1 VPFYPQDNLI
11 CSCHINLIDIYVNSI
26 YDHIDLSQVSMTAI
40 GATMTKKAYLM
51 SFAAIVAALSLVI
64 FEPWVSHPDYVAS
77 AAQSH
82 ARGSVESVKYLG
94 GYSKWQLRGLIKLAG
109 LPDPIPVENGIELYR
124 INYWTE
130 HLGKPVLA
138 SGLYA
143 LPRGSSPSA
152 TVMWS
157 HGTSVERA
165 NAPSAPTTEESV
177 LIAAAYSGSGFLTVA
192 PDLVGMGQSKTYH
205 PYLYMPTTIAAS
217 LDMLKAAKTVS
228 AAMNMA
234 WKPSLFL
241 AGFSQGGLTTA
252 QMQRTLE
259 ANPDPSFVVKAAAAI
274 SPPLNLAE
282 ISFPNAIKGASSA
295 SSLYAGYVLNSFSH
309 VYGQHAN
316 SVFVDKYA
324 DMLPMLY
331 DGSKKNA
338 ELIETALPHQTRVL
352 FQPSFLAGF
361 EKGEKSWFRDALLAS
376 EGYKWVPK
384 APIKLFVGSKDGDV
398 PAADARA
405 SAASMKA
412 AGGNVSVVEVGP
424 YTHNDVV
431 VRAVP
436 QAQAWFKALNK

>member
-1 VPFYPQDNLI
+1 MRLKRILI
-11 CSCHINLIDIYVNSI
+11 GL
-26 YDHIDLSQVSMTAI
+26 
-40 GATMTKKAYLM
+40 
-51 SFAAIVAALSLVI
+51 AAVAAVGSMVI
-64 FEPWVSHPDYVAS
+64 FEPWASHPDYVAS
-77 AAQSH
+77 SAKFN
-82 ARGSVESVKYLG
+82 ARGSVESVQYLA

-143 LPRGSSPSA
+143 LPRGSAPSG

-165 NAPSAPTTEESV
+165 FAPSAPTTEESV

-228 AAMNMA
+228 AGMKLV
-234 WKPSLFL
+234 WKPSLYL
-241 AGFSQGGLTTA
+241 VGFSQGGLTTA
-252 QMQRTLE
+252 AMQRTLE
-259 ANPDPSFVVKAAAAI
+259 AKPDPSFQIKASAAI

-282 ISFPNAIKGASSA
+282 ISIPNALKGASPS
-295 SSLYAGYVLNSFSH
+295 SSLYMGYVLSSYSQ
-309 VYGQHAN
+309 VYNQPAN
-316 SVFVDKYA
+316 SVMLDKYTK
-324 DMLPMLY
+324 MLPKLY
-331 DGSKKNA
+331 SGNMTSEEVTK
-338 ELIETALPHQTRVL
+338 ALPQDTRSM
-352 FQPSFLAGF
+352 FQPAFLEGF
-361 EKGEKSWFRDALLAS
+361 DKGKPSWFKDALVAS
-376 EGYKWVPK
+376 EGHKWVPK
-384 APIKLFVGSKDGDV
+384 APLRLLVGSKDGDV
-398 PAADARA
+398 PAQDAIT
-405 SAASMKA
+405 SATEMKA
-412 AGGNVSVVEVGP
+412 AGGNVSVIQIGP
-424 YTHNDVV
+424 YTHGEVV